1 LILIKIKNMAIIKP
15 FKGLRPQA
23 DLAAK
28 VASLPYDVMN
38 SVEAKE
44 MAAGNPISFLHVSRA
59 EIDLPETIDVHSE
72 AVYQKAKE
80 NFDKLI
86 KENVLQQDAKPNYYL
101 YQQIMDGRAQTG
113 LVACSSVADYFDDN
127 IKKHEFTRP
136 EKEQDRIAHMQAL
149 QAHVGPIFLTFPAN
163 NAIETIFSSIKKNAP
178 LYDFVANDQISHTL
192 WLIEDEN
199 TIASISSI
207 FNNEIPFTYIADG
220 HHRAASAAKVG
231 KAKAEA
237 NPNHTGNEDYNF
249 FLSVLFPSNHLAI
262 MDYNRVV
269 KSLNGFS
276 EEVLLQKIAENFEL
290 SEINSAE
297 IKPNNLHQFSMYL
310 AGKWYQLIA
319 KKHTYTDDPI
329 AVLDVTILQNFILDP
344 LLGIKDPRTDKNI
357 DFVGGIRGLGELK
370 KRVDSGEMAIAFA
383 LYPVSIEQ
391 LINIADSGNVMPPK
405 STWFEPK
412 LRDGL
417 LTHLIY

>member
-1 LILIKIKNMAIIKP
+1 MAIIKP

-23 DLAAK
+23 DLAVK

-38 SVEAKE
+38 SAEAKE

-113 LVACSSVADYFDDN
+113 LVACSCVADYFDDK

-136 EKEQDRIAHMQAL
+136 EKELDRIAHMQAL

-163 NAIETIFSSIKKNAP
+163 NAIETIFSCIKKNAP

-417 LTHLIY
+417 LCHLF